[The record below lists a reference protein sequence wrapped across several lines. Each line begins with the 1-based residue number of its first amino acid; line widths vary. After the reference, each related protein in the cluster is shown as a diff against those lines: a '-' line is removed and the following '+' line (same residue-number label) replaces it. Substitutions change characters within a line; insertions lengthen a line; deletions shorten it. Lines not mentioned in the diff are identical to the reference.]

1 MPGDLR
7 RRDVFTPWHEY
18 TDVSEKTGLPSIFR
32 ALFVTSSLIT
42 VAERNVGCFYQTTQH
57 TAGKTV
63 TAKQMYR
70 LHLRI
75 VQAAGISEHT
85 IWRHPETAVEMRQH
99 SSTSC
104 KQEQNPARRELGLK
118 VNTKRQSKQQPCESQ
133 QGAALVGRG
142 TDRQHFRRRLKES
155 VNK

>member
-1 MPGDLR
+1 VPGDLR
-7 RRDVFTPWHEY
+7 RCDALRRGTNIPMYRKKE
-18 TDVSEKTGLPSIFR
+18 LPSICR
-32 ALFVTSSLIT
+32 VLFVTSTLKT
-42 VAERNVGCFYQTTQH
+42 VAERNVGCFCQTTQH
-57 TAGKTV
+57 TTGKTV

-75 VQAAGISEHT
+75 VQAAGSNKHT

-133 QGAALVGRG
+133 RGAALVGRG
-142 TDRQHFRRRLKES
+142 TDRQHFRRRLEES
-155 VNK
+155 VKK

>member
-1 MPGDLR
+1 VPGDLAA
-7 RRDVFTPWHEY
+7 WHEY
-18 TDVSEKTGLPSIFR
+18 TDVSEKELPSIFR
-32 ALFVTSSLIT
+32 ILFVTFSLKI

-57 TAGKTV
+57 TTGKTV
-63 TAKQMYR
+63 PAKQMYW

-75 VQAAGISEHT
+75 VQAAGINKHT
-85 IWRHPETAVEMRQH
+85 IWRHPATAVEMRQH
-99 SSTSC
+99 SFTSC

-133 QGAALVGRG
+133 RGVALVGRG
-142 TDRQHFRRRLKES
+142 TDRQHFRRRLEES